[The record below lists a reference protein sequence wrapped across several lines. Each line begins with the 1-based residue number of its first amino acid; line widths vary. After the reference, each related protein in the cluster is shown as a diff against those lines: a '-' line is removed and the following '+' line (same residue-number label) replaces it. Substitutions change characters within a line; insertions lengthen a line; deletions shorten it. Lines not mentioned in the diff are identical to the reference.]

1 MHAVAAVLA
10 GLACCV
16 AAPKAPT
23 PPPFTA
29 FVRVN
34 QVGYPAA
41 ASKRAYLMSSASA
54 AGSAFSIRNE
64 SGAVV
69 YSGTVGASLGAWNA
83 TYPFVEPLDFDA
95 FATTGTYTISLG
107 STTSP
112 GFRIDTGQNVYAT
125 PLANG
130 LFFYQSERD
139 GPNFI
144 PNALRTAPGHVN
156 DTSAMTYVT
165 PNANSSGHFSGDR
178 HADRRE
184 RRLVGRRRLHQG
196 RRDPRVRN
204 SAAAARRSRLSH
216 ADGRLQRRGEVR
228 YRLAAADVGRLD
240 ADLLLPGGHRRR
252 ECEDG
257 R

>member
-165 PNANSSGHFSGDR
+165 PNANSSGHFSGD
-178 HADRRE
+178 
-184 RRLVGRRRLHQG
+184 
-196 RRDPRVRN
+196 
-204 SAAAARRSRLSH
+204 
-216 ADGRLQRRGEVR
+216 LQATGTRI
-228 YRLAAADVGRLD
+228 D
-240 ADLLLPGGHRRR
+240 ASGGWWDAGDYIKGVETLGYATALLLHGVRDFPTQMGGYSAEARFGTDWLLQMWDDSTRTFYYQV
-252 ECEDG
+252 
-257 R
+257 